1 LIRAGKF
8 GRRSEKNRRLAE
20 FRVEGKSKAAS
31 RRGDAKV
38 AHMKAEMFREGREEV
53 ERIIGAVETEI
64 KTRLVQEPERKIERA
79 QQIVDGL
86 AAEVSGEI
94 QHRSVNNMNQNIS
107 ILKGKLE
114 KMPAKKKT
122 MKRTA
127 KKR

>member
-1 LIRAGKF
+1 
-8 GRRSEKNRRLAE
+8 
-20 FRVEGKSKAAS
+20 
-31 RRGDAKV
+31 
-38 AHMKAEMFREGREEV
+38 MKAEMFREGREEV

-64 KTRLVQEPERKIERA
+64 KTRLVREPERKIERA
-79 QQIVDGL
+79 KQIVDGL

-94 QHRSVNNMNQNIS
+94 QHRSFHNMNQNIS
-107 ILKGKLE
+107 ILKGKLV

>member
-1 LIRAGKF
+1 MIRAGKF
-8 GRRSEKNRRLAE
+8 GRRSVKNCRMAE

-64 KTRLVQEPERKIERA
+64 KTRLVREPERKIERA
-79 QQIVDGL
+79 KQIVDGL

-94 QHRSVNNMNQNIS
+94 QHRSVHNMNQNIS
-107 ILKGKLE
+107 ILKGKLV

>member
-1 LIRAGKF
+1 
-8 GRRSEKNRRLAE
+8 
-20 FRVEGKSKAAS
+20 
-31 RRGDAKV
+31 
-38 AHMKAEMFREGREEV
+38 MKAEMFREGREEV

-86 AAEVSGEI
+86 AAEANGEI

>member
-1 LIRAGKF
+1 
-8 GRRSEKNRRLAE
+8 
-20 FRVEGKSKAAS
+20 
-31 RRGDAKV
+31 
-38 AHMKAEMFREGREEV
+38 MKAEMFREGREEV
-53 ERIIGAVETEI
+53 ERIIGAVEAGI
-64 KTRLVQEPERKIERA
+64 KTKLVLEPERKIERA

-86 AAEVSGEI
+86 AAEANGEI

-107 ILKGKLE
+107 ILKGKLV